1 MGVFV
6 VVLGDK
12 LLQNNQ
18 SLRKLSLCINE
29 FWAWEL
35 LQTDNL
41 KSRYQDRNRRLPYV
55 GSN

>member
-41 KSRYQDRNRRLPYV
+41 KSRYQDRNRRLPYA